1 MKETVETDAVVVSKA
16 TALPKRKASEPFLI
30 PWESNENGGLMMSIT
45 YLKGYFRGQDSLTK
59 VKFDLD
65 FEHSVFDNHYEFEV
79 KVSNTEKYI
88 VSISLTSAFMKVHCS
103 CNDNKKGLCQHAYSL
118 IKDRLRDNKFYFKH
132 LYNEQWN
139 YPNQQQRKLFKVL
152 VANVFSRTPKVILE
166 AVAGL
171 GRIYSYPFDKSSP
184 SLLDVRFHFEEL
196 AQNEKQKRLV
206 FAIPIDNDINGL
218 PLLMPFL
225 SRDRRGNTF
234 QSSYL
239 FNENLPQPETLTS
252 YELALDA
259 VARQML
265 KISELSS
272 LDVVS
277 QDERWGRKQKL
288 MNLWCDVIVNYL
300 KNDDI
305 CFFESN
311 RKNYDVAE
319 IVLRNSSTNVYKKLK
334 IGGEDFKIN
343 IRVIE
348 SLQGLLVEVLLYYKG
363 VQVKS
368 PKFLS
373 SKHSFLMKIGNKT
386 VLFIDDF
393 YIEQV
398 LNKFKHS
405 DFKVFVLKQDI
416 ECFYEDIIKPLLERF
431 PVQFSSFR
439 PESDYMST
447 SSVEMLR
454 ILDLNVSDDYLHLEA
469 KVAFGDIAVP
479 ILDYQNPQIL
489 WSCDNQLMVAKRN
502 YNEELEF
509 ASFVAS
515 QHELFNDESTSHSWR
530 LPLVSIAKTSW
541 IERLKRSCR
550 ENQIKLNLDRIQ
562 LGSKYYPYEPKWKVR
577 DVLTHGNFLHIQL
590 SFNLGNLSLDLS
602 GFERY
607 LFDKKNW
614 YIVNSDQYVYIS
626 DSLRSMFIPLF
637 SQGRIE
643 GEYLVLTS
651 AQCLSFQA
659 VLEKID
665 PSIINEG
672 LRSRREKLENMKE
685 IPLVSV
691 PATIKATLRPYQ
703 LAGLSWMAFLQEF
716 QWGGILAD
724 DMGLGKTLQ
733 VISLLEYYYERNPNS
748 GPSIIIVPNSLLFNW
763 QNEFQKFAP
772 AREIVIYHGTKRKD
786 ISELGEGSVVLTTY
800 GTAMADVLFL
810 RNLVFSYMILDES
823 QAVKNRNS
831 KRFEY
836 LYDLKSS
843 YRIAMTGT
851 PIENGIQDIYAQM
864 TLVNPG
870 FFGNYRA
877 FNNAYKGIAQ
887 EESRDETLGSLQK
900 MIQPFMLRRTKMQVA
915 LDLPDKMET
924 TLLVDMLP
932 AQRKVYD
939 KYRKIYQG
947 EVADNL
953 NSADPSKS
961 KFVAMEALNKLRQ
974 ICNSPALLKDESF
987 NSDSIKLD
995 QIEEILSEVVPGHKV
1010 LLFSFF
1016 TSMLQLVEERV
1027 KAKEVGYAYLDGKLS
1042 QQQRQEA
1049 VERFQGDESCR
1060 VFLIS
1065 LKAGG
1070 TGLNLTAADYV
1081 YILDPWW
1088 NPAVEVQAI
1097 DRCYRIGQEK
1107 HVNAYKIVCKDSVE
1121 EKILV
1126 LQEHKKQLADGL
1138 ILDETNLMKTLSK
1151 EELLKLFD

>member
-30 PWESNENGGLMMSIT
+30 PWQDNKDGEFMMSII
-45 YLKGYFRGQDSLTK
+45 YLKEYFRGQEVLTK
-59 VKFDLD
+59 VKFELNL
-65 FEHSVFDNHYEFEV
+65 EHSVFDNHYEFNAY
-79 KVSNTEKYI
+79 VSNAEKYTI
-88 VSISLTSAFMKVHCS
+88 SICLTSACMKVHCS
-103 CNDNKKGLCQHAYSL
+103 CSDNKNGLCQHAYTL
-118 IKDRLRDNKFYFKH
+118 IKDRLRDNKFYFKY
-132 LYNEQWN
+132 LYGEQWS
-139 YPNQQQRKLFKVL
+139 YPNQQQRKLFNVL
-152 VANVFSRTPKVILE
+152 VINVFSRSPKVILE

-171 GRIYSYPFDKSSP
+171 GRIYSYPFETSRLGLIDTG
-184 SLLDVRFHFEEL
+184 FHFEEL
-196 AQNEKQKRLV
+196 VQHKKKKKLV
-206 FAIPIDNDINGL
+206 FAIPINNDINGL
-218 PLLMPFL
+218 PFLMPFL
-225 SRDRRGNTF
+225 SKDRRGDVF
-234 QSSYL
+234 HFSYL
-239 FNENLPQPETLTS
+239 FNENLPKPEILVGS
-252 YELALDA
+252 ELALDA
-259 VARQML
+259 AASQML
-265 KISELSS
+265 NTNRFSS
-272 LDVVS
+272 SDVVPEE
-277 QDERWGRKQKL
+277 ERWAKKQKL
-288 MNLWCDVIVNYL
+288 MSLWCNVIVNYL
-300 KNDDI
+300 KNDEI

-311 RKNYDVAE
+311 RKNYDVSE
-319 IVLRNSSTNVYKKLK
+319 IKLRNSATNRHKKLR
-334 IGGEDFKIN
+334 IGGDDFKIDV
-343 IRVIE
+343 RVIE
-348 SLQGLLVEVLLYYKG
+348 SLQGLLVEVFLYYKG
-363 VQVKS
+363 AQVKF
-368 PKFLS
+368 PKFIS
-373 SKHSFLMKIGNKT
+373 TNHSFLMEIGSKT

-393 YIEQV
+393 DAEQV
-398 LNKFKHS
+398 LGKFKHS
-405 DFKVFVLKQDI
+405 DFKIFVLRQDVDR
-416 ECFYEDIIKPLLERF
+416 FYRDILKPLSEKF
-431 PVQFSSFR
+431 PVRFNSFR

-447 SSVEMLR
+447 SSIDMLR

-469 KVAFGDIAVP
+469 KVAFGDVAVP
-479 ILDYQNPQIL
+479 ILDYHNPEVL
-489 WSCDNQLMVAKRN
+489 WYSDSQLMVAKRN
-502 YNEELEF
+502 YDQELEF
-509 ASFVAS
+509 ASFVTS
-515 QHELFNDESTSHSWR
+515 QHEFFTDQSTSHSWR
-530 LPLVSIAKTSW
+530 LPLASIVKTSW

-550 ENQIKLNLDRIQ
+550 ENQIQLNLNRIQ
-562 LGSKYYPYEPKWKVR
+562 RGSKYYPYEPKWKVR
-577 DVLTHGNFLHIQL
+577 DILFRDNLLHIQL
-590 SFNLGNLSLDLS
+590 SFNLGSLSLGLS

-614 YIVNSDQYVYIS
+614 YIVNSDQHIYIS

-651 AQCLSFQA
+651 AQCLSFQT

-665 PSIINEG
+665 LTIINEG
-672 LRSRREKLENMKE
+672 LRSRREKLESMQE
-685 IPLVSV
+685 IPLVKV
-691 PATIKATLRPYQ
+691 PDTINAKLRSYQ
-703 LAGLSWMAFLQEF
+703 LVGLSWMVFLQEF

-733 VISLLEYYYERNPNS
+733 VIALLEYHYEKNPKS
-748 GPSIIIVPNSLLFNW
+748 RPSIIIVPNSLLFNW

-772 AREIVIYHGTKRKD
+772 TREIMVYHGSKRQDITK
-786 ISELGEGSVVLTTY
+786 LGDGSVILTTY
-800 GTAMADVLFL
+800 GTAIADASFL
-810 RNLVFSYMILDES
+810 KSLVFSYMVLDES

-851 PIENGIQDIYAQM
+851 PVENGIQDIYAQM

-877 FNNAYKGIAQ
+877 FNKAYKGVGDD
-887 EESRDETLGSLQK
+887 ESRDETLGSLQK
-900 MIQPFMLRRTKMQVA
+900 MIQPFMLRRTKKQVA
-915 LDLPDKMET
+915 LDLPDKTET

-939 KYRKIYQG
+939 KYRKKYQG

-974 ICNSPALLKDESF
+974 ICNSPALLKGESF
-987 NSDSIKLD
+987 NADSVKLD

-1016 TSMLQLVEERV
+1016 TSMLKLVEERI

-1049 VERFQGDESCR
+1049 VERFQNDESCR

-1088 NPAVEVQAI
+1088 NPAVEAQAI

-1107 HVNAYKIVCKDSVE
+1107 HVNAYKIVCRDTVE
-1121 EKILV
+1121 EKILA
-1126 LQEHKKQLADGL
+1126 LQEHKKKLADGL
-1138 ILDETNLMKTLSK
+1138 VLDETNLMKTLSK